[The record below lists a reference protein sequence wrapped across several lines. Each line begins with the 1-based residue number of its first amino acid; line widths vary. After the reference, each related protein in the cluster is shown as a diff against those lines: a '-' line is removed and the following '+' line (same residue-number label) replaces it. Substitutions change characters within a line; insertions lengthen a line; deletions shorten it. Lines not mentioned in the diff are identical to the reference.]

1 MNTPLMRLLILSLSL
16 GWGGIAAATSAQEYI
31 DQADIAWSQ
40 DDLEG
45 AEKLFLKAAEQAGD
59 GEAALRLAG
68 FYLGQNRLE
77 EAVERFQQGI
87 SAGLPTPQMESRAFI
102 GMGLSYIHLNRTALA
117 QAALE
122 EALRIDPS
130 KEEQVRPL
138 LEKLAEDSQPH
149 P

>member
-1 MNTPLMRLLILSLSL
+1 
-16 GWGGIAAATSAQEYI
+16 
-31 DQADIAWSQ
+31 
-40 DDLEG
+40 
-45 AEKLFLKAAEQAGD
+45 
-59 GEAALRLAG
+59 
-68 FYLGQNRLE
+68 
-77 EAVERFQQGI
+77 
-87 SAGLPTPQMESRAFI
+87 MESRAFI